1 MNVSSITK
9 RFSNAQKPSSMPPE
23 LVIVSVACLLGKPE
37 ECSIDTC
44 ANPWHR
50 DCKVA
55 GPWQGISAEEWAKR
69 MNPN

>member
-1 MNVSSITK
+1 
-9 RFSNAQKPSSMPPE
+9 MPPE